1 MWRPSGEVWVIL
13 VIAFLSMAAADPG
26 PISSPAVRP
35 GPPAA
40 DDAAWSLDDIKDVCE
55 AVQFVAI
62 TIGVVVAIGCYLAV
76 HRAGL
81 RAPCVE
87 VTVEVADVSL
97 GNGTHL
103 LELAVVV
110 WNRGRS
116 TVLLAPIRLDL
127 ARVLDHEEVAGGG
140 AAAGPARLLPLF
152 EGAIMAE
159 QASLEP
165 GTRQRFVCPV
175 AVLPSAQHLLATV
188 RWRRPDQRTPSEFS
202 RLVRLA

>member
-1 MWRPSGEVWVIL
+1 MSPSGT
-13 VIAFLSMAAADPG
+13 AR
-26 PISSPAVRP
+26 IS
-35 GPPAA
+35 
-40 DDAAWSLDDIKDVCE
+40 WSLRSSSGTA
-55 AVQFVAI
+55 AVPRFCWPRSAWI
-62 TIGVVVAIGCYLAV
+62 SRGVLA
-76 HRAGL
+76 
-81 RAPCVE
+81 
-87 VTVEVADVSL
+87 
-97 GNGTHL
+97 
-103 LELAVVV
+103 
-110 WNRGRS
+110 
-116 TVLLAPIRLDL
+116 
-127 ARVLDHEEVAGGG
+127 HEEVAGGG